1 MNFKFGTDGIRGKA
15 NVTLPVTVAYRIG
28 CYLGYYFSQ
37 NGKEK
42 ILIGKDTRRSGSM
55 LESALAAGIV
65 ACGCDVYLLGVCP
78 TPSVAYLVKTQGFAC
93 GVMISASHNPYYDN
107 GIKIFNALGMKL
119 EREVEEKI
127 EEYLRYD
134 AQMELCIEENIGE
147 IYGWQEGLSLYLDW
161 LKEIVPLDLHG
172 YKIALDVANGSATT
186 TAYKLLTA
194 MGAECKLMHSEPNG
208 VNINTACGS
217 THPES
222 LIDVMENGDYDI
234 GLAFD
239 GDADRLIAIAPD
251 GQQINGDK
259 VLYCCGKYLKD
270 KNALPGN
277 KVVTTV
283 MANMGL
289 FKALETVGIDSEIT
303 AVGDKYVFEN
313 MHKNGYVLGG
323 EQSGHIIFKE
333 HANTGDG
340 LLTAL
345 KVLEV
350 MVNTGKGINELTDAL
365 YVYPQLLVNVK
376 VRDKEK
382 AMQDPEVLAACDRIE
397 KELEGDGRILV
408 RCSGTEP
415 LVRVMVEAKSDELC
429 HKYVYQV
436 VEIIEKNGY

>member
-1 MNFKFGTDGIRGKA
+1 MYKFGTDGIRGKA
-15 NVTLPVTVAYRIG
+15 NVTLPVDVAYRIG

-37 NGKEK
+37 NGKQR

-55 LESALAAGIV
+55 LENALAAGIV
-65 ACGCDVYLLGVCP
+65 ACGCDAYLLGVCP

-119 EREVEEKI
+119 EREIEEKI
-127 EEYLRYD
+127 EEYLRSTTNI
-134 AQMELCIEENIGE
+134 ELCTDANIGE
-147 IYGWQEGLSLYLDW
+147 IYRWNDGLDLYLNW
-161 LKEIVPLDLHG
+161 LNEIVPLDLSG

-186 TAYKLLTA
+186 TAYKLLTR
-194 MGAECKLMHSEPNG
+194 MGANCTLMHSEPNG
-208 VNINTACGS
+208 LNINTACGS

-222 LIDVMENGDYDI
+222 LIDEMVRGDYDL

-259 VLYCCGKYLKD
+259 VLYCCGKYLKE
-270 KNALPGN
+270 KNALPAN
-277 KVVTTV
+277 KIVTTV

-289 FKALETVGIDSEIT
+289 FKVLEKEGIDCEIT

-313 MHKNGYVLGG
+313 MYKNGYALGG
-323 EQSGHIIFKE
+323 EQSGHIIFIE

-345 KVLEV
+345 KLLEV
-350 MVNTGKGINELTDAL
+350 MKHTGKSINELTDAL

-376 VRDKEK
+376 VHDKEK
-382 AMQDPEVLAACDRIE
+382 AMQDPEVLAACDRIS

-429 HKYVYQV
+429 HKYVYEV

>member
-1 MNFKFGTDGIRGKA
+1 MIYKFGTDGIRGKA
-15 NVTLPVTVAYRIG
+15 NVSLPVNVAYRIG

-37 NGKEK
+37 SGKEK

-78 TPSVAYLVKTQGFAC
+78 TPSVAYLVKTEGFAC

-107 GIKIFNALGMKL
+107 GIKIFNAMGMKL
-119 EREVEEKI
+119 ERDVEEKI
-127 EEYLRYD
+127 EQYLSYD
-134 AQMELCIEENIGE
+134 AEMELCTGDGIGE
-147 IYGWQEGLSLYLDW
+147 IYHWQDGLNLYLDW
-161 LKEIVPLDLHG
+161 LQEIVPLDLNG

-186 TAYKLLTA
+186 TAYQLLTR
-194 MGAECKLMHSEPNG
+194 MGAECTLIHGEPDG
-208 VNINTACGS
+208 LNINTACGS

-222 LIDVMENGDYDI
+222 LIQLVEEGSYDI

-270 KNALPGN
+270 KGMLPDN
-277 KVVTTV
+277 KIVTTV

-289 FKALETVGIDSEIT
+289 FKVLQNENIDCEIT
-303 AVGDKYVFEN
+303 AVGDKYVFERMN
-313 MHKNGYVLGG
+313 QFGYVLGG

-345 KVLEV
+345 KLLEV
-350 MVNTGKGINELTDAL
+350 MKHTGKSINELTDAL

-382 AMQDPEVLAACDRIE
+382 AMEDAEVLEACARIE

-429 HKYVYQV
+429 HKYVYEV
-436 VEIIEKNGY
+436 VKIIEKNGF

>member
-1 MNFKFGTDGIRGKA
+1 MYKFGTDGIRGKA
-15 NVTLPVTVAYRIG
+15 NVTLPVDVAYRIG

-37 NGKEK
+37 NGKQR

-55 LESALAAGIV
+55 LENALAAGIV

-172 YKIALDVANGSATT
+172 YKIALDDANGSATT

-194 MGAECKLMHSEPNG
+194 MGAECKFMHSEPNG

-303 AVGDKYVFEN
+303 AVGDKYVF
-313 MHKNGYVLGG
+313 
-323 EQSGHIIFKE
+323 
-333 HANTGDG
+333 
-340 LLTAL
+340 AL
-345 KVLEV
+345 VG
-350 MVNTGKGINELTDAL
+350 N
-365 YVYPQLLVNVK
+365 Y
-376 VRDKEK
+376 
-382 AMQDPEVLAACDRIE
+382 
-397 KELEGDGRILV
+397 
-408 RCSGTEP
+408 
-415 LVRVMVEAKSDELC
+415 AK
-429 HKYVYQV
+429 H
-436 VEIIEKNGY
+436 